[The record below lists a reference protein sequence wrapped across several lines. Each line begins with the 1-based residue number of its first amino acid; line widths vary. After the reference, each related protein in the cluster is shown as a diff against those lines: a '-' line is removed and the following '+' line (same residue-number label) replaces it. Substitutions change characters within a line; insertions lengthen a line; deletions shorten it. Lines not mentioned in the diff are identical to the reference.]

1 MVTEGVP
8 ADTAPELKERIEA
21 ERRGAPFLV
30 YRDGEARQVLL
41 ELDADAAPVTVGR
54 GDEADIVLSFDGE
67 VSRVH
72 AELGRI
78 GGAWAVI
85 DDGLS
90 RNGTFVNGERVV
102 GRRRLRDGD
111 ALRFGNVVALYRSPG
126 EINDETVRT
135 SGQVDATAITDTQR
149 RVLIALCRPFGAGSE
164 FATPAPNKEIA
175 EEVFLS
181 VDAVKA
187 NLRALFDRF
196 EVGELAQN
204 QKRVR
209 LAELAMRSGV
219 ISLRDLESRPGS

>member
-1 MVTEGVP
+1 MAVEGLP

-21 ERRGAPFLV
+21 ERRGEPFAV
-30 YRDGEARQVLL
+30 YRDAEKEQVV
-41 ELDADAAPVTVGR
+41 LDLDPGAAPITIGR
-54 GDEADIVLSFDGE
+54 SDEANVALGFDDE

-72 AELGRI
+72 AELQQI
-78 GGAWAVI
+78 GGAWALV

-90 RNGTFVNGERVV
+90 RNGSFVNGERVI

-111 ALRFGNVVALYRSPG
+111 ALRFGGVVVLYRAPG
-126 EINDETVRT
+126 EINDETRT
-135 SGQVDATAITDTQR
+135 ASGQVDATAITDTQR
-149 RVLIALCRPFGAGSE
+149 RVLVALCRPFAAGSE
-164 FATPAPNKEIA
+164 FSTPAPNKVVA
-175 EEVFLS
+175 DEVFLS

-187 NLRALFDRF
+187 NLRSLFDRF

-219 ISLRDLESRPGS
+219 ISLRDIET